1 MKEVG
6 QVVSVKGDA
15 AIVVMPVSG
24 ACERCGICMVA
35 SGGRE
40 VLLLARNSAG
50 AAQGDTVEVE
60 IGAGKVIA
68 AAFTIYMVP
77 VIMTIVG
84 FALGNAVTGGAED
97 ASLPIVLAVAF
108 LGASFIG
115 VWLYDRHLRKA
126 ERRQAIVVRVL
137 PEDEAKGHPRIESIT
152 LGG

>member
-1 MKEVG
+1 M
-6 QVVSVKGDA
+6 
-15 AIVVMPVSG
+15 
-24 ACERCGICMVA
+24 R
-35 SGGRE
+35 
-40 VLLLARNSAG
+40 
-50 AAQGDTVEVE
+50 
-60 IGAGKVIA
+60 A